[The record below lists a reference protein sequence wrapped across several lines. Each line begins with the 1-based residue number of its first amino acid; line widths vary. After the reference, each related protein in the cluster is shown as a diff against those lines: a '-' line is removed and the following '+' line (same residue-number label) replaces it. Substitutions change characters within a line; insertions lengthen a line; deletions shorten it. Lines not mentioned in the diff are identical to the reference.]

1 MSEKQQLAGSDFSPA
16 MLEELPAMVWCVDMS
31 GENPW
36 FNRAFR
42 RFAGWTPDC
51 NQERSSLIHPDDREA
66 FGSDLRTAVF
76 ARDPVRLQARNLRS
90 DGEYRWLLDTGV
102 PWYRPDG
109 KMGGYIAVCQDVTES
124 GQIKE
129 ELKAFADAV
138 SRDFRSPIASIRGY
152 LKETDRCL
160 ERLGL
165 LFSRHADHIP
175 EIMEIEGLSLLER
188 EVPAAHQNI
197 LSSLGR
203 LETLLAG
210 LSKLSLLGRRI
221 PYAEPVVTRDLVEGI
236 IEAYADKI
244 QAQGITVK
252 VGEMPVMVVDRL
264 ALEQIL
270 GSLIDNAVKYLD
282 PARPGVVEIGTE
294 MRDMEVIFH
303 VRDNGRGMR
312 QEDIPNV
319 FQLFRRAGRQD
330 VPGEGMGLAFV
341 KTLVRELG
349 GRIWCLSS
357 PAEGS
362 TFSFALP
369 FVPLHR
375 SEEAGARAVCDL
387 ADRCPFFNDQLGEM
401 PATAARMKERY
412 CWGDKQEC
420 ARYMIFSR
428 LGGGHVPKELSPSAV
443 DEAREI
449 LASRS

>member
-1 MSEKQQLAGSDFSPA
+1 MSEKQQLAGSDFPPA
-16 MLEELPAMVWCVDMS
+16 MLEELPAMIWCVDAN
-31 GENPW
+31 GENAW

-42 RFAGWTPDC
+42 RFAGWTADC
-51 NQERSSLIHPDDREA
+51 GLERSSLLHPDDREA
-66 FGSDLRTAVF
+66 FASDLRTAIF

-90 DGEYRWLLDTGV
+90 DGEYRWFLDTGV
-102 PWYRPDG
+102 PWYSPDG
-109 KMGGYIAVCQDVTES
+109 KMGGYIAVCQDVTEY
-124 GQIKE
+124 GQVKE

-152 LKETDRCL
+152 LRETDRCL

-165 LFSRHADHIP
+165 LFSRHADQIP
-175 EIMEIEGLSLLER
+175 DVMETEGLSLLER

-197 LSSLGR
+197 HASLAR

-221 PYAEPVVTRDLVEGI
+221 PYAEPVATRDLVEGI
-236 IEAYADKI
+236 VESYAERVQEK
-244 QAQGITVK
+244 GITVT
-252 VGEMPVMVVDRL
+252 VGELPVMVVDRL

-270 GSLIDNAVKYLD
+270 GSLIDNALKYLD

-312 QEDIPNV
+312 HEDIPNV
-319 FQLFRRAGRQD
+319 FQLFRRAGKQD
-330 VPGEGMGLAFV
+330 VPGEGMGLPFV

-349 GRIWCLSS
+349 GRIWCVSS

-369 FVPLHR
+369 FVPLQR
-375 SEEAGARAVCDL
+375 SEEVHSQKVCEL

-401 PATAARMKERY
+401 PATATRMKERY
-412 CWGDKQEC
+412 CWGEKQEC

-428 LGGGHVPKELSPSAV
+428 LGGGHIPKGLSPSDT

-449 LASRS
+449 LAHRS